1 MTARHAS
8 RLEALLVDSAFEG
21 DVYPNE
27 PMARHTTYRIG
38 GPARFFASIDS
49 IGALMRVVEA
59 CDDSGTPWVV
69 VGRGSNLL
77 VSDDGYD
84 GVVLSLGRDFRA
96 CRYDAGRKRFS
107 VGAGVAL
114 STVVQEA
121 FHRSLSGLEFAVGTP
136 GSVGGALRMN
146 AGTRESW
153 IGARVA
159 TATVYERGAGLR
171 LLDGSQVEWGYRS
184 TSFRPDE
191 VIVECELVAEPG
203 DPFLIR
209 GKMEAS
215 LATRRASQPL
225 SEPSCGSVFKN
236 PEGGS
241 AAQLIDA
248 AGLKGLSHGGAKVS
262 TRHANFIVNEG
273 DATAEDVL
281 AVMRAVQAKVYEDY
295 GIELAPEV
303 RLLGFE

>member
-1 MTARHAS
+1 MIARHAS
-8 RLEALLVDSAFEG
+8 RLEALFVDGSFGG

-38 GPARFFASIDS
+38 GPARFYVRIDS
-49 IGALMRVVEA
+49 IGALARTIEA
-59 CDDSGTPWVV
+59 CDDTGTSWVI

-84 GVVLSLGRDFRA
+84 GVVVSLGRDFRA
-96 CRYDAGRKRFS
+96 CRYDEERRRFS
-107 VGAGVAL
+107 VGAGAAL

-121 FHRSLSGLEFAVGTP
+121 FRRSLSGLEFAVGTP

-146 AGTRESW
+146 AGTRSAW
-153 IGARVA
+153 IGERVA
-159 TATVYERGAGLR
+159 SVTVFTRERGLELR
-171 LLDGSQVEWGYRS
+171 DGDSVVWGYRT

-191 VIVECELVAEPG
+191 VIVECEIEAEPG
-203 DPFLIR
+203 NPLLIR
-209 GKMEAS
+209 GRMESS
-215 LATRRASQPL
+215 LAARWVSQPA
-225 SEPSCGSVFKN
+225 SKPSCGSVFRN
-236 PEGGS
+236 PEGHS
-241 AAQLIDA
+241 AARLIEE
-248 AGLKGLSHGGAKVS
+248 AGLKGFARGGARVS
-262 TRHANFIVNEG
+262 ERHANFIVNEG
-273 DATAEDVL
+273 DATSADVL